1 MHKEKE
7 TWELDCGISP
17 SEEKAL
23 KRAATDT
30 SINGDATGKRAA
42 TDGSLN
48 GDATGN
54 NAPVSNPDR
63 EPEP

>member
-7 TWELDCGISP
+7 TWELDCGVSP

-23 KRAATDT
+23 KKAATN
-30 SINGDATGKRAA
+30 S
-42 TDGSLN
+42 SLN
-48 GDATGN
+48 GDATAHT
-54 NAPVSNPDR
+54 APVSNPDR